1 MSDIGVENPEGEIF
15 MLSKSSTEFMSILY
29 QFLKI
34 GYWIGFVI
42 ICAAIIYY
50 AYRIISLNKKVGK
63 NKKRKKAFW
72 ENKMQAKENLKLW
85 VLGGG
90 LVVIA
95 TFCARSIIP
104 LGEDIVNGAA
114 STNNHE
120 WRICIVV
127 AFILIVLTRKSNSEE
142 CDDERREK
150 DDNSKK

>member
-1 MSDIGVENPEGEIF
+1 

-29 QFLKI
+29 QFFKI
-34 GYWIGFVI
+34 GYGIGLVI
-42 ICAAIIYY
+42 ICVAVICY
-50 AYRIISLNKKVGK
+50 AYRIISLNKKV
-63 NKKRKKAFW
+63 KKDKKGKKAFR

-104 LGEDIVNGAA
+104 LGEEIVSGPA
-114 STNNHE
+114 SAGDAGNHE
-120 WRICIVV
+120 WLICIGV
-127 AFILIVLTRKSNSEE
+127 AFIFIVLARKNNSEE
-142 CDDERREK
+142 CDDEKHEK

>member
-1 MSDIGVENPEGEIF
+1 

-34 GYWIGFVI
+34 GYGIGLVI
-42 ICAAIIYY
+42 ICVAVICY
-50 AYRIISLNKKVGK
+50 AYRIISLNKKV
-63 NKKRKKAFW
+63 KKDMKKDKKGKKAFR
-72 ENKMQAKENLKLW
+72 ENKMQAKENLRMW

-104 LGEDIVNGAA
+104 LGEEIVSGPA
-114 STNNHE
+114 SAGDAGNHE
-120 WRICIVV
+120 WLICIGV
-127 AFILIVLTRKSNSEE
+127 AFIFIVLARKNNSEE

>member
-1 MSDIGVENPEGEIF
+1 

-29 QFLKI
+29 QFFKI
-34 GYWIGFVI
+34 GYGIGLVI
-42 ICAAIIYY
+42 ICVAVICY
-50 AYRIISLNKKVGK
+50 AYRIISLNKKV
-63 NKKRKKAFW
+63 KKDKKGKKAFR

-104 LGEDIVNGAA
+104 LGEEIVSGSA
-114 STNNHE
+114 SAGDAGNHE
-120 WRICIVV
+120 WLICIGV
-127 AFILIVLTRKSNSEE
+127 AFIFIVLARKSNSEE
-142 CDDERREK
+142 CDDERHEK

>member
-1 MSDIGVENPEGEIF
+1 

-34 GYWIGFVI
+34 GYGIGFVI
-42 ICAAIIYY
+42 ICAAIICY
-50 AYRIISLNKKVGK
+50 AYRIISLNKKMEK
-63 NKKRKKAFW
+63 NKKGKKAFR

-120 WRICIVV
+120 WLICIVV
-127 AFILIVLTRKSNSEE
+127 AFILIVLTRESNSEE

-150 DDNSKK
+150 DDNRKK

>member
-1 MSDIGVENPEGEIF
+1 

-29 QFLKI
+29 QFFKI
-34 GYWIGFVI
+34 GYGIGLVI
-42 ICAAIIYY
+42 ICVAVICY
-50 AYRIISLNKKVGK
+50 AYRIISLNKKV
-63 NKKRKKAFW
+63 KKDKKGKKAFR

-95 TFCARSIIP
+95 TFCARSIIT
-104 LGEDIVNGAA
+104 LGEDIVSGPA
-114 STNNHE
+114 SAGNHE
-120 WRICIVV
+120 WLICIVV
-127 AFILIVLTRKSNSEE
+127 AFILIVLTRESNSEE

>member
-1 MSDIGVENPEGEIF
+1 

-42 ICAAIIYY
+42 ICVAVICY
-50 AYRIISLNKKVGK
+50 AYRIISLNKKMGK
-63 NKKRKKAFW
+63 NKKRKKAFR

-104 LGEDIVNGAA
+104 LGEEIVSGPA
-114 STNNHE
+114 SAGDAGNHE
-120 WRICIVV
+120 WLICIGV
-127 AFILIVLTRKSNSEE
+127 AFIFIVLARKSNSEE
-142 CDDERREK
+142 CDDERHEK
-150 DDNSKK
+150 DDNSKR

>member
-1 MSDIGVENPEGEIF
+1 

-34 GYWIGFVI
+34 GYGIGFVI
-42 ICAAIIYY
+42 ICAAIICY
-50 AYRIISLNKKVGK
+50 AYRIISLNKKLGK
-63 NKKRKKAFW
+63 NKKGKAFR
-72 ENKMQAKENLKLW
+72 ENKMHAKENLKLW

-90 LVVIA
+90 IVVIA

-114 STNNHE
+114 YTNNHE
-120 WRICIVV
+120 WLISIVV

-142 CDDERREK
+142 CDDERRKK
-150 DDNSKK
+150 DGNSKK

>member
-1 MSDIGVENPEGEIF
+1 

-29 QFLKI
+29 QFFKI
-34 GYWIGFVI
+34 GYGIGLVI
-42 ICAAIIYY
+42 ICVAVICY
-50 AYRIISLNKKVGK
+50 AYRIISLNKKV
-63 NKKRKKAFW
+63 KKDKKGKKAFR

-104 LGEDIVNGAA
+104 LGEEIVSGPA
-114 STNNHE
+114 SAGNAGNHE
-120 WRICIVV
+120 WLICIGV
-127 AFILIVLTRKSNSEE
+127 AFIFIVLTRKSNSEE

-150 DDNSKK
+150 DNNSKK